1 MIQQLQEKLS
11 FDRVFSILLAGTI
24 AGIVTLISS
33 INMRKATKRL
43 RQKLKSRS
51 TSCPRKR
58 PVSIS

>member
-33 INMRKATKRL
+33 ISFAAL
-43 RQKLKSRS
+43 IFSGKLTPFTLSL
-51 TSCPRKR
+51 
-58 PVSIS
+58 IHI